1 MRELRLNRE
10 INPNGQILRDDK
22 GNLTGIS
29 LSSDL
34 VKIRNLSID
43 TLTSSTGTIPT
54 EGSLY
59 FEGSEGLRFNLVDS
73 FTEKSGAL
81 TSSGD
86 VAVGMNRWANAL
98 TQLWIYEP
106 IASPV
111 DYFNITVLANGA
123 TSINTIDIAGS
134 DASLSLISDGDLNFT
149 PLTGDVLVSSS
160 TSLKPSL
167 TLKNTTNDANPS
179 SLNFVKDKGAVGAD
193 NDIVGRL
200 SFTSDNDAQ
209 EQIEFARIDASVADA
224 SDSNEGGKLELQVAS
239 HDGEIVTGLS
249 ITDGSEEDEVEVAIA
264 SGTSSRTTVAGALTM
279 YGETL
284 TLQNTTSSHPQILIT
299 NTNADANGGNIHFY
313 KNSTST
319 ADNDSLGTI
328 TWEGNNDNLLD
339 GAVTPCRIDGQFLD
353 VSDGAEKGRIN
364 LDVAEYDG
372 TLTTG
377 LTVFGTT
384 TNGRVDVTIGAATNS
399 VTTVAGA
406 LSPQGAINLAQ
417 DMYLTVGNADD
428 YIYGDGTEIYLG
440 KDGSD
445 IVIYKDAE
453 ILQEVPLKIREAAS
467 AVADTAA
474 YGQIWV
480 KTATPNELYFTND
493 AGNDIQ
499 LTSGSS
505 IAGGGGGGSTT
516 LVWHATVGGYK
527 VNNNSS
533 TTYYTFYRHWYENW
547 SNGDSSPTTIS
558 ASDSYASFM
567 IAPAAGTL
575 TGVKIV
581 GTASDSGFDDPFKF
595 YMFKGTVGND
605 ATSTSLTAI
614 GTTSSITPSTANR
627 TWTHSESFSS
637 SNSFSAGDSLYIWLK
652 KDSTSGNQDL
662 YWNLTLFGEYS

>member
-73 FTEKSGAL
+73 FSEKSGAL

-98 TQLWIYEP
+98 TQFWIYEP
-106 IASPV
+106 IASPA
-111 DYFNITVLANGA
+111 DYFNITVLASGA
-123 TSINTIDIAGS
+123 TSLNTIDGAGS
-134 DASLSLISDGDLNFT
+134 DASLSLIPDGDLNFT
-149 PLTGDVLVSSS
+149 PSTGDVLISS
-160 TSLKPSL
+160 TVSEKPQL
-167 TLKNTTNDANPS
+167 TLKNTNDDATAGKIVFNKNGTSPNTNDVLGS
-179 SLNFVKDKGAVGAD
+179 
-193 NDIVGRL
+193 
-200 SFTSDNDAQ
+200 
-209 EQIEFARIDASVADA
+209 IEFTGEDAGGNAQDYATITSSVPSQIDGQ
-224 SDSNEGGKLELQVAS
+224 EGGKIELQVAS
-239 HDGEIVTGLS
+239 HDGEMVTGLK
-249 ITDGSEEDEVEVAIA
+249 IQDGSEEDEIDVFVA
-264 SGTSSRTTVAGALTM
+264 SGTSSRTLIAGDLTM
-279 YGETL
+279 YGQTL
-284 TLQNTTSSHPQILIT
+284 TMQNATASHPQMLIT

-319 ADNDSLGTI
+319 ADNDSLGTM
-328 TWEGNNDNLLD
+328 TWEGNNDQSFP
-339 GAVTPCRIDGQFLD
+339 GETATVCRIDGQFLD
-353 VSDGAEKGRIN
+353 VSENTEKGRIN

-377 LTVFGTT
+377 ATIFGTA
-384 TNGRVDVTIGAATNS
+384 TNGQVDVTLGAATTS
-399 VTTVAGA
+399 TVALAGKLQVA
-406 LSPQGAINLAQ
+406 EVSSPSAPS
-417 DMYLTVGNADD
+417 
-428 YIYGDGTEIYLG
+428 DG
-440 KDGSD
+440 
-445 IVIYKDAE
+445 
-453 ILQEVPLKIREAAS
+453 
-467 AVADTAA
+467 
-474 YGQIWV
+474 
-480 KTATPNELYFTND
+480 
-493 AGNDIQ
+493 
-499 LTSGSS
+499 
-505 IAGGGGGGSTT
+505 AGGYLYTKTDGKPYWISNEVSETDLSASGGGGSTT
-516 LVWHATVGGYK
+516 LVWHTTVGGYK

-533 TTYYTFYRHWYENW
+533 TIYYTFYRHWYENW

-575 TGVKIV
+575 TGIKIV

-605 ATSTSLTAI
+605 ATSASLTAI
-614 GTTSSITPSTANR
+614 GTTSSITPSTSSR